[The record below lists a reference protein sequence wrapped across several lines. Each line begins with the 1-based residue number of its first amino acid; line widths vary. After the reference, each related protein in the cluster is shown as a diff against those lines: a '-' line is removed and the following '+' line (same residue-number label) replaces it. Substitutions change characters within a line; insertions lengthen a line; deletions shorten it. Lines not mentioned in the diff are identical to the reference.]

1 MDSSDLTK
9 NKRNR
14 IISNS
19 LNGRIALRHS
29 NITMNSEVLSSYK
42 LGSKRVTF
50 NKLRIL
56 PSCSGPECKT
66 DEEE

>member
-14 IISNS
+14 VTANS

-29 NITMNSEVLSSYK
+29 NITMSSDVLSSYI
-42 LGSKRVTF
+42 LGSKRVTY
-50 NKLRIL
+50 NKIRIL
-56 PSCSGPECKT
+56 PSCSAPECKT
-66 DEEE
+66 DEE